1 MKEPPELTFEDRK
14 DFAAIIEATC
24 RRKIESACR
33 RKAWNSSTVHCVVD
47 RFVRL
52 VVYRFVRDVEESMAT
67 YLRDTDQLPSLRTAF
82 PSDIDIGERR
92 KVAKKLYNAAR
103 SAAREWGKHRNPR
116 PTADGKP
123 PRTPAVA
130 RKFGRLWDKL
140 DALGRSNHRDY
151 FERHAREI
159 QFGVPPDRSL
169 FEWAEAHFEKWSG
182 GSYKDW
188 HATNWRTAKAQR
200 RRTGDLLE
208 NPPLCVVKVVFVLTS
223 SGLEPADVGE
233 VMPVRFKPIIEPHP
247 RAKKG
252 GGQRDDALL
261 LLVMSLAIDY
271 SNATGRK
278 PGRTGTEDH
287 HFETLVRRV
296 WERLGLANADGEPG
310 STYYVRRYLK
320 TMNHP
325 IPIV

>member
-1 MKEPPELTFEDRK
+1 MDVAMVDPASEP
-14 DFAAIIEATC
+14 
-24 RRKIESACR
+24 S
-33 RKAWNSSTVHCVVD
+33 H
-47 RFVRL
+47 
-52 VVYRFVRDVEESMAT
+52 
-67 YLRDTDQLPSLRTAF
+67 
-82 PSDIDIGERR
+82 
-92 KVAKKLYNAAR
+92 
-103 SAAREWGKHRNPR
+103 
-116 PTADGKP
+116 ADGDGDAQPK
-123 PRTPAVA
+123 RTEVTVDDVGYCLWSTCLCLSGLCSLVLVGAPGLYAV
-130 RKFGRLWDKL
+130 
-140 DALGRSNHRDY
+140 
-151 FERHAREI
+151 I